1 MMMPTRLEFDAITR
15 VDFNVFSELAFVEL
29 NGSTPYFDNFH
40 VGMMCS
46 ALEGV
51 RLGTERRLAI
61 SLPPRNLKSIV
72 ASVAFTAWVLG
83 HHPSWKII
91 SASYGAQLSEAHGRD
106 CRQIMQSDWYR
117 RIFPGTRLLN
127 DRPAASNLET
137 TEGGFRYATSVG
149 GALTGLGADLII
161 VDDPT
166 KPEEALSDVER
177 NRANNWAR
185 HSLFTR
191 LNDKKNGR
199 VIFVM
204 QRLHEDDMIGHV
216 SQFMNLKQLSFAA
229 IAQEDEYYEFTT
241 PFGIRRHHRK
251 EGEAL
256 HPEREP
262 IQVLEEIRN
271 AIGSQYFS
279 AQYLQMPAPPGGG
292 MVKSQWF
299 ARFDLSDAPTF
310 DKIIQSWDTASRAK
324 ELADY
329 SVGTTWGRRAD
340 RFYLL
345 NVFRKKL
352 DGPELK
358 RAILEQAALFNANEV
373 LIEDASSGIG
383 LIQDLKN
390 DGFYKVRAIQPKG
403 DKETRLRNVS
413 AMIEAG
419 KVYIPREAHFLAEFL
434 HEVTMFPACRHKDQV
449 DSMTQAL
456 GYEVLFPSKN
466 QGFMDM
472 VREDLYGNRD
482 GSPEIR
488 LNHPDLN
495 LIFHPYGMRMPV
507 READG
512 SFIVTRE
519 ELPFAMRF
527 PGVYRVK

>member
-1 MMMPTRLEFDAITR
+1 MMPTRSELDAIAR
-15 VDFNVFSELAFVEL
+15 VDFNVLLELAFVEL
-29 NGSTPYFDNFH
+29 HGSAPYLDNFH
-40 VGMMCS
+40 IGMMCS
-46 ALEGV
+46 ALEDV
-51 RLGTERRLAI
+51 RLGKQRRLAI

-72 ASVAFTAWVLG
+72 TSVAFTAWVLG

-91 SASYGAQLSEAHGRD
+91 TASYGLQLSEAHGRD

-117 RIFPGTRLLN
+117 RIFPATRLLN

-216 SQFMNLKQLSFAA
+216 SQFMELKQLSFAA
-229 IAQEDEYYEFTT
+229 IAQEDEYHEFTT

-251 EGEAL
+251 KGEAL

-262 IQVLEEIRN
+262 IEVLREIRS
-271 AIGSQYFS
+271 AIGDHHFS
-279 AQYLQMPAPPGGG
+279 CQYLQMPSPPGGG
-292 MVKSQWF
+292 MIKEQWF
-299 ARFDLSDAPTF
+299 ARFDLSDPPVF
-310 DKIIQSWDTASRAK
+310 DKVIQSWDTASHAN
-324 ELADY
+324 ELSDF
-329 SVGTTWGRRAD
+329 SVGTTWGRKAD

-352 DGPELK
+352 DWPDLK
-358 RAILEQAALFNANEV
+358 RAILEQAALFNADEV

-390 DGFYKVRAIQPKG
+390 DGFYKVRAVKPKG
-403 DKETRLRNVS
+403 DKEIRLRNVS

-419 KVYIPREAHFLAEFL
+419 KVYIPREAHFLADFL
-434 HEVTMFPACRHKDQV
+434 HEVTMFPAVRYKDQV
-449 DSMTQAL
+449 DSLTQAL
-456 GYEVLFPSKN
+456 SYEVLFPSKN

-472 VREDLYGNRD
+472 VREDNALGPRRKRLL
-482 GSPEIR
+482 IR
-488 LNHPDLN
+488 VNCDDKAMQFQLHGGRCPK
-495 LIFHPYGMRMPV
+495 
-507 READG
+507 REEDG
-512 SFIVTRE
+512 SFLISE
-519 ELPFAMRF
+519 EEAEYMAAIL
-527 PGVYRVK
+527 YRV